1 MNVTTASLLHQVIY
15 GPFVSYLLDCDDG
28 VLVGADSADDSTL
41 DSLPPMLCEKEDRE
55 SHEAL

>member
-1 MNVTTASLLHQVIY
+1 M
-15 GPFVSYLLDCDDG
+15 SYPLDCDDG
-28 VLVGADSADDSTL
+28 VVVGFDSTDDSPL

>member
-1 MNVTTASLLHQVIY
+1 MLLLLDYYIKVICR
-15 GPFVSYLLDCDDG
+15 PFVSYPLDCDDG
-28 VLVGADSADDSTL
+28 VVVGFDSADDSPL